1 VTAHRLAVCILGAA
15 IIFQFF
21 KWFDYEEA
29 AILSVMLFGLVAS
42 RRHFYRK
49 GSFVNESFGPG
60 WIGAIVMVLISSAW
74 LGFFSYKHV
83 EYSTDLWWRF
93 SFRGDAPRFL
103 RASVG
108 VLSVLFIFAIQR
120 LLRPASPRP
129 DPPPAHDLDAAAG
142 SVRAGRAGQP
152 TLAR

>member
-15 IIFQFF
+15 IIFQFCKGF
-21 KWFDYEEA
+21 HYEEA

-83 EYSTDLWWRF
+83 EYSSDLWWRF

-108 VLSVLFIFAIQR
+108 VLSVLLIIAIQR
-120 LLRPASPRP
+120 LLRPASPQP
-129 DPPPAHDLDAAAG
+129 DPPPPEEIEEASSIVAADTR
-142 SVRAGRAGQP
+142 SP
-152 TLAR
+152 SPL